1 MLDMVTSD
9 SVMASK
15 PTPIIS
21 DVDALFRRG
30 VEALEYERFE
40 EAAALLKQ
48 AVNLAPDWPEAFLG
62 LGIARTRLLQIPE
75 AIEALE
81 TAIRLAPRSFYPHFR
96 LAQLYLRVG
105 VPTKARQEID
115 RAMEVSEN
123 SEQRRLA
130 RELRAIDTRQGAK
143 RIWRPDFSLFSKLR
157 KRDR

>member
-1 MLDMVTSD
+1 
-9 SVMASK
+9 MASK

-81 TAIRLAPRSFYPHFR
+81 TAIRLAPLNFYPHFR

-105 VPTKARQEID
+105 VPTKAKQEID
-115 RAMEVSEN
+115 RALEVSEN

-130 RELRAIDTRQGAK
+130 RELRAIDARQGAK